1 MTAAETA
8 ELGIIVEARDSA
20 WHDAVPRA
28 GAVCRRAVRAA
39 AAQANDALGNAEV
52 SIVLGDDAL
61 LRELN
66 REWRAIDA
74 PTNVLA
80 FPCDAPDPDGTEPVL
95 LGDVVVSYQTAA
107 AEAARDGRP
116 IADHLAHLVVHGVL
130 HLLGHDHQT
139 ETEAGVMEAL
149 ETRIL
154 GTLGIA
160 DPYAGHA
167 GADAGPNR

>member
-1 MTAAETA
+1 MIDAEAAEFQT
-8 ELGIIVEARDSA
+8 IVELRDTA
-20 WHDAVPRA
+20 WRDAVPRT
-28 GAVCRRAVRAA
+28 GAICRRAARAA
-39 AAQANDALGNAEV
+39 ANATNAALGNAEV

-66 REWRAIDA
+66 RDWRAIDA

-80 FPCDAPDPDGTEPVL
+80 FPCDGPDPEGAGPVL

-107 AEAARDGRP
+107 AEAAGHGRP

-130 HLLGHDHQT
+130 HLLGHDHRT
-139 ETEAGVMEAL
+139 GTEADAMEAL

-160 DPYAGHA
+160 DPYAERA
-167 GADAGPNR
+167 GANAGPK